1 MAHLSDRVRRNR
13 LGSGP
18 CTECGANIGD
28 DSLLCPWC
36 WAWRPRGRRAR
47 ATPLGAIG
55 PRERRAV
62 IGAVIFT
69 AVLGTASA
77 TAHVARHVVL
87 PGQRPAGVSD
97 AVASLGR
104 GRGGRP
110 IVLVA
115 STGAGPASERAAS
128 LLAGLMTVGGR

>member
-1 MAHLSDRVRRNR
+1 MIRSWHEASCDPWGWRTPMADLSERVRRNR

-28 DSLLCPWC
+28 DALLCPWC

-47 ATPLGAIG
+47 ATPLGTLG
-55 PRERRAV
+55 PRERRV
-62 IGAVIFT
+62 VVGAVIFA

-97 AVASLGR
+97 AIASLGPS
-104 GRGGRP
+104 G
-110 IVLVA
+110 
-115 STGAGPASERAAS
+115 
-128 LLAGLMTVGGR
+128 